1 LRVESLV
8 LDFSEFAPLTA
19 IGRLRKVDCSAQAFN
34 PNLKEND
41 MTKKSSST
49 KSQPMT
55 KEAKAR
61 IYSATSRENDGI
73 IPPDSFASRAARA
86 ADKAKK

>member
-1 LRVESLV
+1 
-8 LDFSEFAPLTA
+8 
-19 IGRLRKVDCSAQAFN
+19 
-34 PNLKEND
+34 

-55 KEAKAR
+55 QDAKAR
-61 IYSATSRENDGI
+61 IYSETARENDGV
-73 IPPDSFASRAARA
+73 IPPDSFASRAASA